1 MMNFLRTKFLPT
13 LTSILMACP
22 AVAVIDTDLIAARDA
37 YKRNDVATLNN
48 IAGQVPSDEL
58 LAMYPKYL
66 AALKALDQENDFSTR
81 SFLSN
86 YNDTVLG
93 ERLRNEWLKR
103 LGKRGDWTT
112 FTNEWKRLPKE
123 GSDQESRCYADTLAL
138 QQGNTITVPGDWL
151 DSRTLPEGCNRFIT
165 AATQR
170 GVISQQWVTQ
180 RIRYLLAGNYTTA
193 ARQLASS
200 TGIPLDLN
208 SSSGE
213 GALYNAIRG
222 AKDNLNG
229 AAAKL
234 SAAEAMLTPE
244 QAAFGWGQ
252 LALRAAKQLN
262 MAQALQ
268 WYNRAGNNLSNEQW
282 EWWGRAALRTGQ
294 WSQVES
300 ITAKMPPSLQD
311 YRTWQYWRARALS
324 VQGRQ
329 SEATVLYRKVS
340 VTGRNF
346 YALLAMEE
354 LGDSVHSSRNTT
366 DKPSTADIRRIS
378 TEPAIQR
385 ALALH
390 QLSVNTNRPEWR
402 DDARREWRWAMRE
415 RSDKELLAAAE
426 LGAQYNF
433 IEMSIYSADMTEDDH
448 DFALRYPTPHR
459 DLMHRYSLQNGL
471 DEAWAYGLI
480 RQESRFVPVARSGVG
495 ASGLMQIMPSTA
507 KWIAGK
513 LGESNYSINDLDTNI
528 RYGTW
533 YLQHINNQLG
543 DEVLATAGYN
553 AGPGRAR
560 AWRDYR
566 SLEGAIYA
574 ETIPFNET
582 RDYVQKV
589 MANATYYAYTFGE
602 RNLSLKRRMGTVPA
616 K

>member
-1 MMNFLRTKFLPT
+1 MMKFFRSKLLPT
-13 LTSILMACP
+13 LTSILVACP

-37 YKRNDVATLNN
+37 YKRNDLITLNN
-48 IAGQVPSDEL
+48 IAAQVPSSES

-66 AALKALDQENDFSTR
+66 AALKDLDQNNDFSTR
-81 SFLSN
+81 SFLAS
-86 YNDTVLG
+86 YNDSVLG

-112 FTNEWKRLPKE
+112 FASEWRKLPKD

-138 QQGNTITVPGDWL
+138 QQGNSVTISEDWL
-151 DSRTLPEGCNRFIT
+151 DSKTLPEGCNRFI
-165 AATQR
+165 AAAAQR
-170 GVISQQWVTQ
+170 GIINQQWVAQ
-180 RIRYLLAGNYTTA
+180 RVRYLLAGNYTSA
-193 ARQLASS
+193 ARQLATS
-200 TGIPLDLN
+200 TGMPLDLSN
-208 SSSGE
+208 ASSE
-213 GALYNAIRG
+213 GMLYNAIRG
-222 AKDNLNG
+222 AKDNLSG
-229 AAAKL
+229 AADKL
-234 SAAEAMLTPE
+234 SAVESSLSPD

-252 LALRAAKQLN
+252 LAMRSAKQLN
-262 MAQALQ
+262 MGQALQ
-268 WYNRAGNNLSNEQW
+268 WYPLAGTNLSNEQW

-294 WSQVES
+294 WQQVDAVIS
-300 ITAKMPPSLQD
+300 KMPSSLQNS
-311 YRTWQYWRARALS
+311 RTWQYWRGRALAA
-324 VQGRQ
+324 QGRRG
-329 SEATVLYRKVS
+329 EAEDLYRKVS

-346 YALLAMEE
+346 YALLASEE
-354 LGDSVHSSRNTT
+354 LGRSVHDSRSTSDRPSS
-366 DKPSTADIRRIS
+366 SDIRRIAS
-378 TEPAIQR
+378 EPAIQR
-385 ALALH
+385 ALALQ
-390 QLSVNTNRPEWR
+390 QLSVNQGRPEWR

-415 RSDKELLAAAE
+415 RSDKDLLAAAE
-426 LGAQYNF
+426 LAAQNNF
-433 IEMSIYSADMTEDDH
+433 IEMSIYSADMTESDH

-459 DLMHRYSLQNGL
+459 DLMHRYSRQNGL

-495 ASGLMQIMPSTA
+495 ASGLMQIMPATA

-513 LGESNYSINDLDTNI
+513 LGESSYSINDLDTNI

-533 YLQHINNQLG
+533 YLQNINNDLG

-566 SLEGAIYA
+566 SLEGAVYA

-589 MANATYYAYTFGE
+589 MTNATYYAYTFGE
-602 RNLSLKRRMGTVPA
+602 PNQSLKRRMGTVPS